1 MSGDRA
7 AAEYRMSFRMA
18 SAGGRPVAI
27 RGVFLFRVDAD
38 GRIAHRTDFWDSGEV
53 DRQLR

>member
-38 GRIAHRTDFWDSGEV
+38 GHIAHRTDFWDGSEV